1 MLAITIAS
9 TILFGGEISVV
20 FAVISSVVGYV
31 AVVIYYMWCS
41 EKDRKPW
48 A

>member
-1 MLAITIAS
+1 MLAITIAA